1 MVLKIDNIN
10 KAFGKHIVLKD
21 LSLELGSPYL
31 CGIVGENGSGKTTL
45 LKIIVG
51 VWKPDRGKVTIHGR
65 LGYCPQETL
74 LFPQLTVNEHF
85 RYFGEAY
92 GMQRQKIHDRS
103 EFLLDN
109 FSFSQYRE
117 WKVSGLSGGTQ
128 QKLSLALAL
137 LHQPDLLI
145 LDEPYNGF
153 DWDTYLRFW
162 GLANKLRSEGC
173 TILIVTHM
181 IADQQPF
188 DKIWNL
194 ESGYLS

>member
-1 MVLKIDNIN
+1 
-10 KAFGKHIVLKD
+10 
-21 LSLELGSPYL
+21 
-31 CGIVGENGSGKTTL
+31 
-45 LKIIVG
+45 
-51 VWKPDRGKVTIHGR
+51 
-65 LGYCPQETL
+65 
-74 LFPQLTVNEHF
+74 
-85 RYFGEAY
+85 
-92 GMQRQKIHDRS
+92 MQRQKIHDRS

>member
-1 MVLKIDNIN
+1 MVLKVNNIK
-10 KAFGKHIVLKD
+10 KAFGKHTVLKD
-21 LSLELGSPYL
+21 LSLELGSPSL

-51 VWKPDRGKVTIHGR
+51 EWKPDRGNVTIHGR

-74 LFPQLTVNEHF
+74 LFSQLTVNEHF

-92 GMQRQKIHDRS
+92 GMQRQEIHDRS

-117 WKVSGLSGGTQ
+117 WRVSGLSGGTQ

-137 LHQPDLLI
+137 LHQPQLLI

-162 GLANKLRSEGC
+162 GMAKKLRSEGC

-181 IADQQPF
+181 LADQQPF
-188 DKIWNL
+188 DRVYNL
-194 ESGYLS
+194 ESGQLS

>member
-1 MVLKIDNIN
+1 MVLKVDNIH
-10 KAFGKHIVLKD
+10 KSFGRRKVLIG
-21 LSLELGSPYL
+21 LSLELDSPCL

-51 VWKPDRGKVTIHGR
+51 EWKPDKGKVSIQGR

-85 RYFGEAY
+85 RYFGKAY
-92 GMQRQKIHDRS
+92 GMHREEILERS
-103 EFLLDN
+103 KFLLDN
-109 FSFSQYRE
+109 FSFSHYGDE
-117 WKVSGLSGGTQ
+117 KIYSLSGGTQ
-128 QKLSLALAL
+128 QKLSLSLAL
-137 LHQPDLLI
+137 LHQPGLLI

-162 GLANKLRSEGC
+162 SLSNQLRSKGC

-181 IADQQPF
+181 IADQRPF
-188 DKIWNL
+188 DKIYNL
-194 ESGYLS
+194 ESGNLS

>member
-1 MVLKIDNIN
+1 MVLKVDNIN
-10 KAFGKHIVLKD
+10 KAFGKHIVLKG

-51 VWKPDRGKVTIHGR
+51 EWKPDSGKVKIHGR
-65 LGYCPQETL
+65 LGYCPQATL

-92 GMQRQKIHDRS
+92 GMQRKEINVRS
-103 EFLLDN
+103 GFLLDN

-117 WKVSGLSGGTQ
+117 CKVSGLSGGTQ

-162 GLANKLRSEGC
+162 GMANKLRGEGC

-181 IADQQPF
+181 IADKQPF
-188 DKIWNL
+188 DRIWNL
-194 ESGYLS
+194 ESGKLS